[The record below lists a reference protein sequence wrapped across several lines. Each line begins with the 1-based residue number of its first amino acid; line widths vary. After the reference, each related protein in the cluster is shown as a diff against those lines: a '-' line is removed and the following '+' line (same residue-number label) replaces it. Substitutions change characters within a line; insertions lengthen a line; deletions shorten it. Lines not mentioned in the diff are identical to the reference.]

1 MFYDAREELNDTIEP
16 NEVVV
21 FDDVKEYNYSNKDLS
36 VNFLYPGENQD
47 SSKALVSTGTKI
59 GLVDPRLNAL
69 EESLSNLKIVTA
81 EDFLQ
86 ASVKADFAEW
96 VIFTVKSDTTTEQVK
111 SIHIYIFI
119 VKIL

>member
-21 FDDVKEYNYSNKDLS
+21 FDDVKEYNNSNKDLS
-36 VNFLYPGENQD
+36 VNFLNPGENQD

>member
-21 FDDVKEYNYSNKDLS
+21 FDDVKEYNNSNKDLS
-36 VNFLYPGENQD
+36 VNFLNPGENQD

-69 EESLSNLKIVTA
+69 EESLRNSKIVTA
-81 EDFLQ
+81 EDFLK